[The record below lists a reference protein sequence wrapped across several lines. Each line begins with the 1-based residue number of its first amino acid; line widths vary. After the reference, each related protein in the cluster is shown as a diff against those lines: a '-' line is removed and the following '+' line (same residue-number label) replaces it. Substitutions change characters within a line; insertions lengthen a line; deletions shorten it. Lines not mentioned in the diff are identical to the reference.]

1 MILTSLERV
10 STSLIPVS
18 MAVVAGYELFN
29 VIDTAVPAS
38 GSLQLVISSDAFI
51 FKDVTFEYP
60 SRPGAKGLNALS
72 FRIQHNRNTAM
83 VSPSDQ
89 IKHYCQSAEA
99 MVLHTRPVCCA
110 SGDQGQKLEQ
120 PREKG
125 ISDSDEKVLEESTVE
140 QHPSGSISNGSYNLC
155 DLDLKWW
162 RSQIGFVQQEPF
174 AFMNTIFNAV
184 GD

>member
-1 MILTSLERV
+1 MTLTSLERV

-29 VIDTAVPAS
+29 AIDTAVPAS

-89 IKHYCQSAEA
+89 IKHYC
-99 MVLHTRPVCCA
+99 
-110 SGDQGQKLEQ
+110 DQGQKLEQ

-162 RSQIGFVQQEPF
+162 RTQIGFVQQEPF